1 MDKRVNPKEGYDD
14 KLLSSVRIVASGV
27 NYFLIC
33 ILFLSLVLLLW
44 GIFGKIPINVNGVG
58 RISSVVNEMTIIS
71 NYPGIV
77 SEIYKGKGDT
87 IHVGDRLMGLSEL
100 DLLQA
105 IDESQLELNQKIRE
119 DSIKINSLLNEKRL
133 QTQTFL
139 LNKTSV
145 LHTIKHTRDKIAYYE
160 KLWQDKKSLQEKGIL
175 TETEL
180 KETEFSLNE
189 LRTSLVDQESEWK
202 NVNYNEKTYLNNLRI
217 QINQLK
223 AATSMLQKKLTN
235 LKVKHE
241 RYSYITSIYDAVII
255 EVLVNKNET
264 IDGGRKVYT
273 VKLLGNE
280 SDLYIDMFIPY
291 DQKAKTD
298 KGMDA
303 VVDPFNVDKNRYGQ
317 IKSKI
322 VEYND
327 FPSTDEFMLNLLVDK
342 DVVEMFTSRGP
353 VYYCKALLE
362 KDSATVSGLKWTS
375 RKGVPFKI
383 KPGMLCN
390 VEVHVNYVSPI
401 SLIIP
406 WFRQKMQD
414 E

>member
-1 MDKRVNPKEGYDD
+1 MNQKVGADD
-14 KLLSSVRIVASGV
+14 NFLSSVQIVASGV
-27 NYFLIC
+27 NYFLVC
-33 ILFLSLVLLLW
+33 IVFLSVVLLVW
-44 GIFGKIPINVNGVG
+44 GIFGKIPVNVDGIG
-58 RISSVVNEMTIIS
+58 RISSMVNEMTIIS

-77 SEIYKGKGDT
+77 AEIYKGKGDT

-105 IDESQLELNQKIRE
+105 IDESQLELSQKIQE

-139 LNKTSV
+139 LNKTSI
-145 LHTIKHTRDKIAYYE
+145 LHTIKHTREKITYYE
-160 KLWQDKKSLQEKGIL
+160 KLWQDKKSLQQKGII

-189 LRTSLVDQESEWK
+189 LRTSLVEQESEWK
-202 NVNYNEKTYLNNLRI
+202 NADYNEKTYLNSLRI
-217 QINQLK
+217 QINELK
-223 AATSMLQKKLTN
+223 SATSMLQKKLAN

-241 RYSYITSIYDAVII
+241 RYSYVTSIYEAVIL

-264 IDGGRKVYT
+264 IEGGRKVYT
-273 VKLLGNE
+273 VKLLGSD
-280 SDLYIDMFIPY
+280 SDLYIDIFVPY

-298 KGMDA
+298 IGMDA

-317 IKSKI
+317 IRSKVI
-322 VEYND
+322 EYND
-327 FPSTDEFMLNLLVDK
+327 FPSTDEFMLNLLVDQ
-342 DVVEMFTSRGP
+342 DVVKMFTSRGP
-353 VYYCKALLE
+353 VYYCKAVLE

-375 RKGVPFKI
+375 RKGTPFKI
-383 KPGMLCN
+383 KPGMICH